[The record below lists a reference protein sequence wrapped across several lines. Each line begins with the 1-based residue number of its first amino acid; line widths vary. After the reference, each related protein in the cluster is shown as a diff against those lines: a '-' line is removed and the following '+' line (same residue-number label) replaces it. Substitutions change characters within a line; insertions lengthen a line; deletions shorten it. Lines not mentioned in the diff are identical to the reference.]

1 MHSET
6 PRQRAEVGAMLLQSR
21 HTGERWETPD
31 IGRGGASWEP
41 AVKSLF
47 SACERRNSE
56 VEGPS
61 CRKLQEQLHRTLPL
75 TAPFCRARCTP
86 DQGTRS
92 PCSPPSAGRAA
103 SGLAAVVQRMPV
115 LNAEVA
121 MALSTRQLQHL
132 LLPASLFGTAVC
144 ENLQEHSHLYEAC
157 HQPRPIRPW
166 HWAQWHGPMV
176 LTMTPKSPPHQM

>member
-1 MHSET
+1 MHTPRKTCQHPNPTPSPKEGHRLQTRLPQDDQTEHQSSRLSVKAAGCWTNHVLTESGRPDAGMHSET

-92 PCSPPSAGRAA
+92 PCSPPSAG
-103 SGLAAVVQRMPV
+103 
-115 LNAEVA
+115 
-121 MALSTRQLQHL
+121 
-132 LLPASLFGTAVC
+132 
-144 ENLQEHSHLYEAC
+144 
-157 HQPRPIRPW
+157 
-166 HWAQWHGPMV
+166 
-176 LTMTPKSPPHQM
+176 